1 MNMDGENK
9 TFCRKTLH
17 TNEETLTIEITL
29 ENVSPYVD
37 RDDLGRFLDNLYAE
51 LKRDYLGIGD
61 ATE

>member
-17 TNEETLTIEITL
+17 TNEETLTIEVTL

-37 RDDLGRFLDNLYAE
+37 RGALESFLDRLYAE
-51 LKRDYLGIGD
+51 LKRDYLGIGG
-61 ATE
+61 AVK